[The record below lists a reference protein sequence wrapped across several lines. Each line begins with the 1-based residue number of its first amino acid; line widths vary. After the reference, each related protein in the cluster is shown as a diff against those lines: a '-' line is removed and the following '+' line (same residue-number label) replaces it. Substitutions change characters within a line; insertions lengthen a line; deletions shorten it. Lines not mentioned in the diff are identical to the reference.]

1 MASDYA
7 KLFDHIPKAS
17 KGILLCGP
25 LDTGKT
31 MLSKAVAAKSQ
42 ATSLRQSHL
51 KPEISGL

>member
-1 MASDYA
+1 VASDYA